1 MAAGAS
7 PIASLLLPMLMS
19 KIGGGG
25 GAPGG
30 PPGSPSPGGALA
42 GMAGGGGG
50 APSSSPGSPGANP
63 EAIGAAVS
71 QEYSALQNVD
81 PGKIVA
87 DLQRYKQAVSA
98 LFPIAVNRVA
108 DAAKGISQAVTGLN
122 AAIKAFEK
130 AQETLQQTR
139 PLGLA
144 SAQQQPTTGSSP
156 FGPQP
161 SPTGMMP

>member
-1 MAAGAS
+1 MSSS
-7 PIASLLLPMLMS
+7 PIASMLLPMLMKS
-19 KIGGGG
+19 IGGGG

-30 PPGSPSPGGALA
+30 PPGGGP
-42 GMAGGGGG
+42 
-50 APSSSPGSPGANP
+50 PSSAPGSPGINP

-71 QEYSALQNVD
+71 QEYSQLQNVD

-87 DLQRYKQAVSA
+87 DLQKYKQAISA
-98 LFPIAVNRVA
+98 LFPVAVNRVA

-130 AQETLQQTR
+130 AQETLSNVHP
-139 PLGLA
+139 PLGLQ
-144 SAQQQPTTGSSP
+144 SAQQQPTSGATP

-161 SPTGMMP
+161 GGPQLGG

>member
-19 KIGGGG
+19 KIGQGGG
-25 GAPGG
+25 AGAPGG
-30 PPGSPSPGGALA
+30 PP
-42 GMAGGGGG
+42 
-50 APSSSPGSPGANP
+50 SSAPGSPGVNP

-71 QEYSALQNVD
+71 QEYSQLQNVD

-87 DLQRYKQAVSA
+87 DLQKYKQAISA
-98 LFPIAVNRVA
+98 LFPVAVNRVA

-130 AQETLQQTR
+130 AQDTLKNVHP
-139 PLGLA
+139 PLGLQ
-144 SAQQQPTTGSSP
+144 SAQQQPTTGASP
-156 FGPQP
+156 FGQT
-161 SPTGMMP
+161 TGMMP

>member
-1 MAAGAS
+1 MSSS
-7 PIASLLLPMLMS
+7 PIAAMLLPALMS

-30 PPGSPSPGGALA
+30 GGPPSSAPGSP
-42 GMAGGGGG
+42 AGGV
-50 APSSSPGSPGANP
+50 NP

-71 QEYSALQNVD
+71 QEYSQLQNAD

-87 DLQRYKQAVSA
+87 DLQKYKQAISA
-98 LFPIAVNRVA
+98 IFPVAVNRVA

-130 AQETLQQTR
+130 AQDTLKNVHP
-139 PLGLA
+139 PLGLQ
-144 SAQQQPTTGSSP
+144 SAQQQPSSGATP

-161 SPTGMMP
+161 GGPQLGG